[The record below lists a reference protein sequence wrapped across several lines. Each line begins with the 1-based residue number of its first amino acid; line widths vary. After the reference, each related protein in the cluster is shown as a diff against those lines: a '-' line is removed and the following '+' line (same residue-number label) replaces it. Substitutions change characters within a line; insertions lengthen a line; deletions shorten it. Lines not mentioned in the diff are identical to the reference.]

1 MSKSVVSRNMWRTLS
16 AMMQNDYACCT
27 EAIVRVHAVLIY
39 SVVTNVLYVFIASA
53 DRQEKD
59 VLERDWCQ
67 GT

>member
-1 MSKSVVSRNMWRTLS
+1 
-16 AMMQNDYACCT
+16 MQTAYACT